1 MFVTLES
8 QFCTTRFGYAELI
21 KRILNFLISNLILN
35 TKVKY
40 KILDSAFYLVKEHP
54 GCKNQK
60 PTHHSYANMC
70 SFLISYTINPRH

>member
-21 KRILNFLISNLILN
+21 KRILNFLISNLIPN

-60 PTHHSYANMC
+60 PTHNMR
-70 SFLISYTINPRH
+70 SFLTSNTDRHNIT